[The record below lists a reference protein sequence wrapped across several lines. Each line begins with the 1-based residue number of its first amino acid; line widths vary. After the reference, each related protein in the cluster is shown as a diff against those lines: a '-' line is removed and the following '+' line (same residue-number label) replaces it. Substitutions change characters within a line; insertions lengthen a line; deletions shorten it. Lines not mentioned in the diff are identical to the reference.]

1 MHTLHWRTRKSGRRA
16 RSLVAYRKHT
26 IKFGGRVSVNVKLLV
41 SLRSSLKFG
50 DNMLSYAFLCVVVVV
65 VMSAEAEAGCC

>member
-1 MHTLHWRTRKSGRRA
+1 M
-16 RSLVAYRKHT
+16 AYRKHT
-26 IKFGGRVSVNVKLLV
+26 IKFGGRVSINVKLLV

-65 VMSAEAEAGCC
+65 VMSAEAEAGRC